1 MKSRIFNRIAT
12 ELNDSEKVS
21 LAIEAQKSV
30 QHRNKD
36 GYVVPQTELQHSLA
50 SLWAEFLKVDFVGLD
65 DNFFELGGHSLLA
78 MQIGFQIRERFNVE
92 FPLEAFLMA
101 PVLKAQAGRIEE
113 MLIEQ
118 ANEGELEQLLGEI
131 EQDRDAFAIRHSFEQ
146 AGASRKDAVDHTNL
160 VAECEARTVIQPDQ
174 SMLVLVFHHQRARPG
189 GSWSLR

>member
-36 GYVVPQTELQHSLA
+36 GYVAPQTELQHSLA

-92 FPLEAFLMA
+92 FPLEAFLMT

-131 EQDRDAFAIRHSFEQ
+131 EQDRDTNSSYSPGE
-146 AGASRKDAVDHTNL
+146 SRSRNS
-160 VAECEARTVIQPDQ
+160 E
-174 SMLVLVFHHQRARPG
+174 
-189 GSWSLR
+189 

>member
-30 QHRNKD
+30 QHRNKN
-36 GYVVPQTELQHSLA
+36 GYVAPQTELQHSLA

-131 EQDRDAFAIRHSFEQ
+131 EQDRDTNSSYSPGE
-146 AGASRKDAVDHTNL
+146 SRSRNS
-160 VAECEARTVIQPDQ
+160 E
-174 SMLVLVFHHQRARPG
+174 
-189 GSWSLR
+189 